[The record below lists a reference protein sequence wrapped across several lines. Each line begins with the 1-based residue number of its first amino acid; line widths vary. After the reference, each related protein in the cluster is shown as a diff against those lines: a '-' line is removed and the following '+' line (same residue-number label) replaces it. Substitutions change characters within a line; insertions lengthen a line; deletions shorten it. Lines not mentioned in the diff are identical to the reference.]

1 MGISKDP
8 IEIPIRTDADK
19 NSRLK
24 AYAAKRLFLKNVRVN
39 MFSKLFDPFD
49 QSRPRT
55 GHEVRVHVVYFII
68 FDGFDTAPAAPFFNF
83 ADSGFAVCR
92 HDRIGIQL
100 DDRFFRYLGPAFLR
114 GSSIFPH
121 GSLQAF
127 HS

>member
-49 QSRPRT
+49 
-55 GHEVRVHVVYFII
+55 
-68 FDGFDTAPAAPFFNF
+68 
-83 ADSGFAVCR
+83 
-92 HDRIGIQL
+92 
-100 DDRFFRYLGPAFLR
+100 
-114 GSSIFPH
+114 
-121 GSLQAF
+121 
-127 HS
+127 